1 MRLLVLS
8 LISTLLTATAFGQS
22 YTLTVESS
30 EPVAAEGTVYR
41 FYVNALDPTDK
52 MSAVYGNDEDTLLFS
67 TPEGIF
73 NSPINGSWNAS
84 GMNPALFSFF
94 PELQDDSFATI
105 GLDLPASEVVGSED
119 PSLVQDE
126 TLVPTVSNYFQ
137 TGGTQLQVNSLL
149 GSSWYVLN
157 AASNSFPDDDGR
169 WLIAQ
174 ITTSGSISGQLNF
187 QVFPFGVGA
196 DQVQTSVQFDGSGLF
211 GESGIFFGCTVEA
224 ACNYDPAANFDNG
237 SCLYFD
243 VCGICGGEGNDVN
256 NNGLCDSDEVTGC
269 TDES

>member
-187 QVFPFGVGA
+187 QVSHLELA
-196 DQVQTSVQFDGSGLF
+196 QTKFKRRFNLMGQDCLGRAAFSLDARWKRLAITILLPTSTMVLV
-211 GESGIFFGCTVEA
+211 CTLMCAGFVEEKA
-224 ACNYDPAANFDNG
+224 M
-237 SCLYFD
+237 
-243 VCGICGGEGNDVN
+243 
-256 NNGLCDSDEVTGC
+256 T
-269 TDES
+269 